1 MKRNEQQED
10 RRVCKLI
17 AEMARDELAG
27 GEEQK
32 SLERFARLAEP
43 RIRRWLYSANVRTQ
57 DIDSAFYDALNRI
70 WHSARNFRKRKG
82 VPAWAWVCKIATR
95 AGISQV
101 RQYIRAEAHLAVLE
115 PDEGLP
121 DERLPLVDR
130 RAELRNKI
138 DLVLSQLPPRW
149 QRVIRLHLDDH
160 LDHAAIKSILK
171 LNSESASRM
180 LLCRALKGA
189 RKLAV
194 GPIKR

>member
-17 AEMARDELAG
+17 AEMAHDELAG

-32 SLERFARLAEP
+32 SLERFTRLAEP
-43 RIRRWLYSANVRTQ
+43 RIRGWLHSANVRTQ
-57 DIDSAFYDALNRI
+57 DIDSAFYDALNRV
-70 WHSARNFRKRKG
+70 WHGAKNFRKRKN

-101 RQYIRAEAHLAVLE
+101 RQYIRAEARQAELE
-115 PDEGLP
+115 SDEELP

-138 DLVLSQLPPRW
+138 DLVLDRLPPRW
-149 QRVIRLHLDDH
+149 QRVIRLHLDDR
-160 LDHAAIKSILK
+160 LDHAAIKDIMELK
-171 LNSESASRM
+171 SESASRM
-180 LLCRALKGA
+180 LLYRAIKKA
-189 RKLAV
+189 RKIAAQR
-194 GPIKR
+194 IER